1 MNFEEIYTAHSKMVF
16 NLALQYVQNIE
27 DAEEITQDVFVSI
40 HQSYSGF
47 KEESSVKTWIYRITI
62 NKSLDHIRSKQ
73 RKRRFAFFTSLF
85 FEGSNTPK
93 HETPS
98 FDHPGILMED
108 KESINAIFQKING
121 LPDNQKTALI
131 LHKIE
136 QKTQAEVGE
145 IMNLSTKAVE
155 SLIQRA
161 KAGLLK
167 KMDDTEGS
175 ESKNRLNQ

>member
-1 MNFEEIYTAHSKMVF
+1 MVF

-27 DAEEITQDVFVSI
+27 DAEEITQDVFVSV
-40 HQSYSGF
+40 HQSYSNF

-73 RKRRFAFFTSLF
+73 RKKRFAFITNLF
-85 FEGSNTPK
+85 FEDSNTPK
-93 HETPS
+93 HEPTS
-98 FDHPGILMED
+98 FDHPGVLMED
-108 KESINAIFQKING
+108 KESVGAIFQKINE
-121 LPDNQKTALI
+121 LPENQKTALI

-145 IMNLSTKAVE
+145 IMDISTKAVE

-161 KAGLLK
+161 KANLLK
-167 KMDDTEGS
+167 KMNDSEGS
-175 ESKNRLNQ
+175 SPKSRLNP